1 MTKTSNPPVF
11 FSSHA
16 LQAVPWMVL
25 GKTIAF
31 FVYFGISVLLVRGLT
46 PHQYGEY
53 SLCRAIAEYLIRLAG
68 LGLNFTLL
76 RYVPE
81 LMLAQN
87 LAGIK
92 RLLTKTAYVQLGL
105 LSVLLVVLLLS
116 HDLISSWLKIDAR
129 HFSLFIFLM
138 ALGATLKNFGNDI
151 STAIYQSRFLTL
163 VSIVH
168 SIIWLSLLSAFLYWG
183 LEIEGALLATAIAA
197 LIVGTWNVLRITRY
211 FRSLP
216 WRSPTQGIG
225 RKRVLRLA
233 LPMLFNDL
241 INIMIINYTE
251 VFFLGFFFTPVLV
264 AYYDIGYQLPM
275 LVITFIPL
283 ALQSLFASAFG
294 EAYTKDNKCLPDL
307 VRGYFQILTMVTVP
321 TACFGFFFAT
331 SIVTLVYGE
340 KMLPAAHIVGFF
352 SLFHM
357 MTQFSIP
364 PSMAINAM
372 EKTVNT
378 LWFGIVELCVAIAL
392 DVILIS
398 RFGLE
403 GAVAAVVCAFI
414 MTLPLRIWLIRQL
427 VGGVYFPGPFVLRI
441 FLYCAVCAFATLE
454 IVQTVGPA
462 MPALQLPM
470 AMGLYAILLLLGIR
484 FLPLVNHDDVA
495 RFRTIGVEKLNRVL
509 TFLVRE

>member
-1 MTKTSNPPVF
+1 
-11 FSSHA
+11 
-16 LQAVPWMVL
+16 MVL
-25 GKTIAF
+25 GKTITF

-53 SLCRAIAEYLIRLAG
+53 SLCKAIAEYLIRLAG

-92 RLLTKTAYVQLGL
+92 RLLTKTAYVQIGL
-105 LSVLLVVLLLS
+105 LVVLSVLLLMS
-116 HDLISSWLKIDAR
+116 HNLITTWLKIDAS
-129 HFSLFIFLM
+129 HFALFIFLM
-138 ALGATLKNFGNDI
+138 ALGATLKNFGNDV

-163 VSIVH
+163 ISIVH
-168 SIIWLSLLSAFLYWG
+168 SILWLSLLATFFYWG
-183 LEIEGALLATAIAA
+183 FGIEGALLATATAA
-197 LIVGTWNVLRITRY
+197 ITVGIWNVLRLTIFFKTLR
-211 FRSLP
+211 
-216 WRSPTQGIG
+216 WQSPPQGIG
-225 RKRVLRLA
+225 RRRVLRLA

-283 ALQSLFASAFG
+283 AIQSLFASAFG
-294 EAYTKDNKCLPDL
+294 EAYSQDKACLPDL

-340 KMLPAAHIVGFF
+340 KMLPAAHVVGFF

-378 LWFGIVELCVAIAL
+378 LWFGVLELCVAVAL
-392 DVILIS
+392 DAFLIS
-398 RFGLE
+398 RYGLE
-403 GAVAAVVCAFI
+403 GAVAAVFCAFV

-427 VGGVYFPGPFVLRI
+427 VGGVYFPAPFFLRI
-441 FLYCAVCAFATLE
+441 FVFCIFCAFITME
-454 IVQTVGPA
+454 VVQTVGPA
-462 MPALQLPM
+462 LPILKLPIAM
-470 AMGLYAILLLLGIR
+470 AMYGALLLIGVR
-484 FLPLVNHDDVA
+484 FLPLIKHQDVE
-495 RFRTIGVEKLNRVL
+495 RFHTIGVEKLNRVL
-509 TFLVRE
+509 TFLVRDKR